1 MTGVKRFLTDTII
14 YGFTT
19 IISRLLNFLLTPIF
33 IDRLKGPTAFGVF
46 TNLYAWMSMLN
57 ALLAFGMETT
67 FFRYL
72 QKVKSE
78 EKGKVFDHA
87 FFITLVTSALLGI
100 SIYFTKENI
109 AAWFGD
115 GGASADYTTYIQLFT
130 GILIADALVIVPFAK
145 LRAEGK
151 AVKYGALKIL
161 NIIVN
166 IGSNLLFLFLFPKL
180 MMESVFW
187 RELLQAWFQ
196 PDWVLGNIFMANLI
210 ASLSTLLL
218 LLPQIFSLRLQL
230 DKALVK
236 SMLWYSFPI
245 LVANISFIINEHLDK
260 MMFPHLL
267 PGPSGQQDLGIYG
280 AVSKIAIFISLFVTA
295 FRLGAEPFFFAYAK
309 HENAKKTYANIL
321 VYFVLFTVIGM
332 LGICANL
339 DWLKIFINKTDDPVQ
354 QALYWSGLSI
364 VPVLL
369 FNHVLLGIY
378 MNLSIWYK
386 LTDQTRY
393 GLYISVIGALV
404 TVVLNIILIP
414 RFSYVGAALCT
425 TFTYLCMVLLSYWWG
440 QKNYPIPYS
449 VSKICLYLLSAILLA
464 AIMQGPLNSHI
475 WWSNLLLLVFIGAV
489 GVIEKTMVMR
499 LWKSVV
505 KTQKSQA

>member
-1 MTGVKRFLTDTII
+1 MTDTII

-19 IISRLLNFLLTPIF
+19 IVSRLLNFLLTPIF

-72 QKVKSE
+72 QKVKPE

-87 FFITLVTSALLGI
+87 FFVTLITSLLLGVT
-100 SIYFTKENI
+100 IYFTKENI
-109 AAWFGD
+109 AAWFNE

-130 GILIADALVIVPFAK
+130 GILIADALAVVPFAK

-151 AVKYGALKIL
+151 AVRYGTLKIL
-161 NIIVN
+161 NIVVN
-166 IGSNLLFLFLFPKL
+166 IGGNLLFLFLFPTL
-180 MMESVFW
+180 IVDSAFW
-187 RELLQAWFQ
+187 REFLVGWFQ
-196 PDWVLGNIFMANLI
+196 PDWVLGNIFLANLI
-210 ASLSTLLL
+210 ASLFTLLM
-218 LLPQIFSLRLQL
+218 LLPQLISLRWQI
-230 DKALVK
+230 DKSLIK

-245 LVANISFIINEHLDK
+245 LIANISFIINEHLDK

-267 PGPSGQQDLGIYG
+267 PGASGKQDLGIYG
-280 AVSKIAIFISLFVTA
+280 AVSKIAVFISLFVTA

-309 HENAKKTYANIL
+309 NENAKKTYANIMI
-321 VYFVLFTVIGM
+321 YFVLFMVIGM

-339 DWLKIFINKTDDPVQ
+339 DWLKYFINKSGDPVQ
-354 QALYWSGLSI
+354 QALYWSGLPI
-364 VPVLL
+364 IPVLL
-369 FNHVLLGIY
+369 FNYVLLGIY

-393 GLYISVIGALV
+393 GLYISVIGAII

-414 RFSYVGAALCT
+414 KYSYVGAALST
-425 TFTYLCMVLLSYWWG
+425 TVTYLSMVLLSYFWG
-440 QKNYPIPYS
+440 QKNYAIPYS
-449 VSKICLYLLSAILLA
+449 VAKICIYLLLGISLA
-464 AIMQGPLNSHI
+464 AIMQTLLSNHV
-475 WWSNLLLLVFIGAV
+475 WWSNGLLAAFVVIV
-489 GVIEKTMVMR
+489 GISEKSIISR
-499 LWKSVV
+499 LWK
-505 KTQKSQA
+505 AIRP